1 MVLQRLRDETRLLHE
16 KVERELDR
24 SGAYSSMEP
33 YQVLLT
39 RFFGFF
45 QDWEPQVGETL
56 ADEAFFGPRRKLHLL
71 EKDLHFFGY
80 DAVAVAAL
88 PRCPDLP
95 PTRDVA
101 GAMGSLYVL
110 EGSTLGG
117 QVISHRLERL
127 LGLQGGHGYAFFRSY
142 GREVSSMW
150 RGFGERLASI
160 SSPRTEEASIRS
172 AKLTF
177 ARLHG
182 WLCHGE

>member
-1 MVLQRLRDETRLLHE
+1 MVLQRLRDETRPLHDE
-16 KVERELDR
+16 VERDLEQ
-24 SGAYSSMEP
+24 SGAYTSMEQ
-33 YQVLLT
+33 YQVLLA

-45 QDWEPQVGETL
+45 KEWEPQVGEIL
-56 ADEAFFGPRRKLHLL
+56 ADETFFGPRRKLHLL
-71 EKDLHFFGY
+71 QKDLHFFGY
-80 DAVAVAAL
+80 GPATIAAL

-95 PTRDVA
+95 PVRDLA

-127 LGLQGGHGYAFFRSY
+127 FGLRDGHGYAFFRSY

-150 RGFGERLASI
+150 RSFGERLASV
-160 SSPRTEEASIRS
+160 SSPGTEEASIRS
-172 AKLTF
+172 ANLTF

-182 WLCHGE
+182 WLCHGA

>member
-1 MVLQRLRDETRLLHE
+1 MQRLRDETRLLHE
-16 KVERELDR
+16 KVESELEW
-24 SGAYSSMEP
+24 SGAYTSMGP
-33 YQVLLT
+33 YRVLLT

-45 QDWEPQVGETL
+45 RDWEPEVGETL
-56 ADEAFFGPRRKLHLL
+56 ADEAFFAPRRKLHLL
-71 EKDLHFFGY
+71 EKDLPFFGY
-80 DAVAVAAL
+80 DAAAVAAL

-95 PTRDVA
+95 RNTDVA

-150 RGFGERLASI
+150 RSFGERFACV
-160 SSPRTEEASIRS
+160 SSPSTEETSIRS
-172 AKLTF
+172 AKHTF
-177 ARLHG
+177 SRLHG
-182 WLCHGE
+182 WLCRGE